1 MVNNAAM
8 HLSTPDLSQLRLLL
22 AVAEAPGFRRAALKL
37 GLSPSALSQAVKRLE
52 AQAGQPLLLRST
64 RSVRLTEAGEQLCAA
79 ARLALH
85 QLDRAWQ
92 DLTPTAKGPGG
103 LQGRL
108 RLSVP
113 RSVARLLMAPLM
125 AAYSRRHPAV
135 QVELCTQDAL
145 VDIVAEGFDA
155 GVRFSERLPRGMV
168 AQALSESQRFVV
180 VGRPD
185 LVARAALPE
194 SPEDLA
200 RWPAIRQRFPSG
212 ALFEWEFQRGSELR
226 HFMPDGPLTVD
237 DQAVALAAALEGA
250 GLAYVYEQ
258 SAREALAQGRLQ
270 CLLPDW
276 CPPGTGV
283 ELYYPGRRQASPAL
297 RALIELLRE
306 TPARA

>member
-1 MVNNAAM
+1 MVNNEAM
-8 HLSTPDLSQLRLLL
+8 NLTTPDLSQLRLLL
-22 AVAEAPGFRRAALKL
+22 AVAEAPGFRRAALQL
-37 GLSPSALSQAVKRLE
+37 RLSPSAVSQAVKRLE
-52 AQAGQPLLLRST
+52 AQLGQPLLLRST
-64 RSVRLTEAGEQLCAA
+64 RSVRLTEAGERLCAA
-79 ARLALH
+79 ARLALE
-85 QLDRAWQ
+85 QLDQAWQ
-92 DLTPTAKGPGG
+92 DLTPSSRDPGA

-113 RSVARLLMAPLM
+113 RSAARLMMAPLL
-125 AAYSRRHPAV
+125 AAYCRRHPGV

-145 VDIVAEGFDA
+145 VDIVAAGFDA

-168 AQALSESQRFVV
+168 AQTLSGPQRFVV

-185 LVARAALPE
+185 LMAQAEAPQV
-194 SPEDLA
+194 PEDLA
-200 RWPAIRQRFPSG
+200 RWPAIRQRFASG
-212 ALFEWEFQRGSELR
+212 ALFEWEFQRGLQQR
-226 HFMPDGPLTVD
+226 RFMPGGPLTVD

-258 SAREALAQGRLQ
+258 FAREALAQGRLQ

-276 CPPGTGV
+276 CPPGTAL

-306 TPARA
+306 TPHPA